1 MVLPIYRAVAESS
14 ALLLIVATLQVVSV
28 VVMNQKTSYLMD
40 KFGGNEPPDMWFGI
54 QSKRMYDYLAGIG
67 VEGRFAYLD
76 VVKWDM
82 VPTIPIYSTLLGSL
96 LYKECKKAGISP
108 KLSLIILLATIGDI
122 IETLGCGYATKTFLK
137 IPLTKNEMTAVSY
150 GNQVKWIS
158 LGAGIAMLAVL
169 FLKNIFL
176 PVEYGKRV
184 LANGAIKFK
193 EEPKGTSASESGGEE
208 SLSSKKEEVKKEK

>member
-14 ALLLIVATLQVVSV
+14 ALLLTVALLQIVSV
-28 VVMNQKTSYLMD
+28 VIMNQKTSYLMD

-82 VPTIPIYSTLLGSL
+82 IPTIPTYSTLLGAL

-108 KLSLIILLATIGDI
+108 KLSLIVLLATIGDI

-137 IPLTKNEMTAVSY
+137 IPLTKNQMTAVSY
-150 GNQVKWIS
+150 GNKVKWIS
-158 LGAGIAMLAVL
+158 LGAGISMLAVL
-169 FLKNIFL
+169 FFKNLFF
-176 PVEYGKRV
+176 PVEFGKRV
-184 LANGAIKFK
+184 LAKGAIK
-193 EEPKGTSASESGGEE
+193 EVPKQQSESGGEE
-208 SLSSKKEEVKKEK
+208 SSSSKQDETKKEK